1 MKTLFKY
8 VLILG
13 MIVPNIGTAYSQIV
27 IPPSP
32 TYPTPKGVVG
42 CTTVCGGSGC
52 TTVCQ

>member
-1 MKTLFKY
+1 MKKLIT

-13 MIVPNIGTAYSQIV
+13 MIVPISGMSQIV